1 MILSIHTSYIIPG
14 KLKLKSKR
22 KKLDGKER
30 KRENNKSNPDE
41 EIGKKVEYE
50 MPSAEQNLSDSMHA
64 YADMQMNLFHL
75 KNTLSMVESSLDD
88 LNEGI
93 RKLDERIWDICND
106 ILRWETGGNQ
116 LDVACARIDAEEM
129 INDKIDDLKAN
140 IINESRR
147 KYKFDKEKQK
157 NIEQLKRYKAEIE
170 LAELNLAYLGKDIFE
185 TEA

>member
-1 MILSIHTSYIIPG
+1 
-14 KLKLKSKR
+14 
-22 KKLDGKER
+22 
-30 KRENNKSNPDE
+30 
-41 EIGKKVEYE
+41 

-106 ILRWETGGNQ
+106 ILRWETGENQ

-129 INDKIDDLKAN
+129 INDKIEDLKAN

-170 LAELNLAYLGKDIFE
+170 LAELNLAYLGKNIFE
-185 TEA
+185 T